1 LRPPAGV
8 GCNGSKVPRKKIM
21 RYLSSNKFK
30 AQGCVQAWRQPY
42 PQWRSL
48 LRSSGAAHSTSHA
61 KRITEQEGKAK
72 PSMSA
77 CATRGFAHGEKC
89 QAAGRGVDTGGEAE
103 ASRMK
108 CSQFIC
114 GLGDASQGRNDGYSD
129 RREEAA
135 ACQVQLHAAASCRR
149 GHGSCAAFDRK
160 CGVKVHAAKKYAG
173 RGIMLRRPENPASAK
188 TARMIAAA
196 SSRAAAGSPAQR
208 EDSRRCHCRLRP
220 L

>member
-1 LRPPAGV
+1 
-8 GCNGSKVPRKKIM
+8 
-21 RYLSSNKFK
+21 
-30 AQGCVQAWRQPY
+30 
-42 PQWRSL
+42 
-48 LRSSGAAHSTSHA
+48 
-61 KRITEQEGKAK
+61 
-72 PSMSA
+72 MSA
-77 CATRGFAHGEKC
+77 CATRGFAYGEKC
-89 QAAGRGVDTGGEAE
+89 QAAGRGVDAGGEAE

-208 EDSRRCHCRLRP
+208 EDSRRCHSLSAPPPLVCLSRLFFYFRRRDKCSSVRP
-220 L
+220 RPSIASFRCPQADVRNFLSPTALHLPLHVHMAKSRTSRVGP